1 MQPIKHSDW
10 GWFVSIP
17 LPNRKTAEQYAAE
30 MRLTFEEVE
39 VEPRQNEFVVKYR
52 GRRRGCETSKQA
64 AETAAKG

>member
-30 MRLTFEEVE
+30 MRVQYEEVE
-39 VEPRQNEFVVKYR
+39 VEPRQSDFVVKYR
-52 GRRRGCETSKQA
+52 GRRRAIEASKS
-64 AETAAKG
+64 